1 MMQAAPKTIIVAGS
15 ESLIGKSVAGYFA
28 RRHQVLG
35 LDLAL
40 GHDLTR
46 EAFVRRWFAKHHG
59 DYLINL
65 FALNDHIG
73 PNQATV
79 GTLFDIPLD
88 SFRKYLEVNLTA
100 LFSVCREF
108 ARNNAGGGIVN
119 FSSTY
124 GLVSPRP
131 EMYSGSEKHVAYGV
145 SKAGV
150 IQLSRHLA
158 VHLAPQ
164 FRVNCIVPGGV
175 RFRQSKEFQTQYAQH
190 TPLRR
195 MMEANE
201 LHGIL
206 GYLCSDD
213 SSYTTGAILPVD
225 GGWTAI

>member
-1 MMQAAPKTIIVAGS
+1 MQPEPATIIIAGS
-15 ESLIGKSVAGYFA
+15 EGLIGKSVVGYFA
-28 RRHQVLG
+28 RSHKVLK

-40 GHDLTR
+40 GHDLSS
-46 EAFVRRWFAKHHG
+46 EAFVHQWFSANHG

-73 PNQATV
+73 PGKGGA
-79 GTLFDIPLD
+79 GTLFDISLD
-88 SFRKYLEVNLTA
+88 SFRMYLEVNLTS

-108 ARNNAGGGIVN
+108 ARNNPKGGIVN

-131 EMYSGSEKHVAYGV
+131 EMYDGGEKHVAYGV

-158 VHLAPQ
+158 VHLAPR
-164 FRVNCIVPGGV
+164 FRVNCVVPGGV
-175 RFRQSKEFQTQYAQH
+175 RFKQSEEFQARYASH
-190 TPLRR
+190 TPLHR

-206 GYLCSDD
+206 NYLCSDD
-213 SSYTTGAILPVD
+213 SSYTTGAVLPVD
-225 GGWTAI
+225 GGWTAT